1 MKFVVNFNSQ
11 RIAKRLFITYLSF
24 NYSLLLGL
32 RFLLERERRLC
43 DICLRDF
50 VVISDL
56 FFSLILLTLVS
67 ARNITTSQ
75 GAGSLANFPNF
86 VFSSFSSRTLSRY
99 LF

>member
-32 RFLLERERRLC
+32 RFLLERERRLS

-67 ARNITTSQ
+67 ARFCILFIFLSD
-75 GAGSLANFPNF
+75 SVPI
-86 VFSSFSSRTLSRY
+86 SFLI
-99 LF
+99 